1 MVSCFQSGLQR
12 FLAPS
17 EWPAALSL
25 SLSLSPSEAGPCV
38 ERRAE
43 RDGLPGRAGHRG
55 SGRDELRERMRGRM
69 KKLFFSTGLD
79 RHTHT
84 HNHTQRY

>member
-25 SLSLSPSEAGPCV
+25 SLSLRPRLVRVLSDVLNETV
-38 ERRAE
+38 YLAE
-43 RDGLPGRAGHRG
+43 QATVGADA
-55 SGRDELRERMRGRM
+55 
-69 KKLFFSTGLD
+69 T
-79 RHTHT
+79 
-84 HNHTQRY
+84 N